1 MSHTTPIPTRYDGP
15 MLHAY
20 LVQGGLVMAR
30 QVVSTAPLVG
40 PTQVWASLSPELQG
54 RAVRLLAHLAW
65 RCATAP
71 IAQLR
76 KEPCD
81 GSRRSTHHNAPRPS

>member
-1 MSHTTPIPTRYDGP
+1 
-15 MLHAY
+15 
-20 LVQGGLVMAR
+20 MAR
-30 QVVSTAPLVG
+30 QVVSTAPLVM

-65 RCATAP
+65 LCTTAP
-71 IAQLR
+71 IKQLR

-81 GSRRSTHHNAPRPS
+81 GVIRPTNQNSPRPS

>member
-1 MSHTTPIPTRYDGP
+1 MNPPAPIPTRYDGS
-15 MLHAY
+15 MVDAC

-40 PTQVWASLSPELQG
+40 PTQVWATLSPDLQG

-65 RCATAP
+65 LCATAP
-71 IAQLR
+71 RKQLS
-76 KEPCD
+76 KESGD
-81 GSRRSTHHNAPRPS
+81 GIIRSSHQNSPRPS

>member
-1 MSHTTPIPTRYDGP
+1 MSHPAPSPTRYDGL
-15 MLHAY
+15 MLHAC
-20 LVQGGLVMAR
+20 LVKGGFVMAR

-54 RAVRLLAHLAW
+54 RTVRLLAHLAW
-65 RCATAP
+65 LCATAP
-71 IAQLR
+71 LEQLR

-81 GSRRSTHHNAPRPS
+81 GSIRSTHQNSPRPS